1 MAGPCG
7 SLRST
12 AAALWAGIALMAS
25 GCADDPASLPVP
37 TAAHP
42 CPVWVLFPPNDF
54 SNADSPYFG
63 CTVAVNLRANVADPS
78 DLEIGR
84 PLGPANGER
93 ETLAVEAYQQ
103 GKIKPLP
110 ASSSTSINA
119 AGPQ

>member
-1 MAGPCG
+1 MTGPRG
-7 SLRST
+7 KLRST
-12 AAALWAGIALMAS
+12 AKVLWVGVALAAS

-37 TAAHP
+37 TAANP
-42 CPVWVLFPPNDF
+42 CPLWVLFPPSYF
-54 SNADSPYFG
+54 SNADSPYLG
-63 CTVAVNLRANVADPS
+63 CSMAVNLRASVANPT

-110 ASSSTSINA
+110 ATSSTSINA
-119 AGPQ
+119 SGPQ